1 MIILSFFNPLH
12 HKSFTGYRNGDRI
25 SFKFKDLK
33 ALQKKKY
40 LCPNDINQFSS
51 YKYYASALSAILVKP
66 YYTDISTIDKY
77 ANWENGSA
85 RWAVSPKK
93 QVNNPCLQKSK
104 EN

>member
-1 MIILSFFNPLH
+1 
-12 HKSFTGYRNGDRI
+12 
-25 SFKFKDLK
+25 
-33 ALQKKKY
+33 LQKKKY

-66 YYTDISTIDKY
+66 YYTDISTIDI
-77 ANWENGSA
+77 NMPIGNDL
-85 RWAVSPKK
+85 AVSPKK